1 MSNEQQYQTI
11 FDLAHKAGL
20 DASNN
25 TKPAVAWIP
34 GVAWIVID
42 GTSEFSRWTKKK
54 GLSRQGTYKGRE
66 ISSSKLVPD
75 HLDHK
80 EAYVRAF
87 AKVLNLYAIKAS
99 EHSRL
104 D

>member
-1 MSNEQQYQTI
+1 MINDQQQQMIY
-11 FDLAHKAGL
+11 DLAHRAGL
-20 DASNN
+20 DASSRTN
-25 TKPAVAWIP
+25 PAVDWIP

-42 GTSEFSRWTKKK
+42 GNSEFSRWTKKH

-80 EAYVRAF
+80 EAYVGAF
-87 AKVLNLYAIKAS
+87 AKVLNDYGIKAGAN
-99 EHSRL
+99 SRL

>member
-1 MSNEQQYQTI
+1 MINDQQNQTI
-11 FDLAHKAGL
+11 FDLAHRVGI

-25 TKPAVAWIP
+25 TKPHISWIP
-34 GVAWIVID
+34 GFAWIVID
-42 GTSEFSRWTKKK
+42 GNSEFSRWTKKR

-87 AKVLNLYAIKAS
+87 SKILNDYGIKAGA
-99 EHSRL
+99 HSRL

>member
-1 MSNEQQYQTI
+1 MNDQQYQTI
-11 FDLAHKAGL
+11 YDLAHKNGV

-25 TKPAVAWIP
+25 VKPAVASIH
-34 GVAWIVID
+34 GAAWIVID

-66 ISSSKLVPD
+66 ISCSRLVPD

-80 EAYVRAF
+80 EAYVQAF
-87 AKVLNLYAIKAS
+87 AKILNDYGIKAS
-99 EHSRL
+99 AHTRL